1 MRHLGYCP
9 QQDCSM
15 DFLTVQDALYLL
27 ARARSVTFSRIHSV
41 IQTISL
47 LFLLDSFLH
56 NFIHQLSGRTK
67 QRLHAA
73 FALIGPPLVAILDQP
88 TTTGV
93 ASNAPQ
99 PMQEIFLNVVKAKL
113 TIILTSHSMDEW

>member
-41 IQTISL
+41 VQTISL

-73 FALIGPPLVAILDQP
+73 FALIVAILDQP

-113 TIILTSHSMDEW
+113 TMILTSHSMDEW